1 MYKIIDIPYGTYL
14 GQVIDISDVKINDKD
29 YVQLQIEIV
38 YGDWHDYFNA
48 ATNAKGLS
56 FYSGSFNLP
65 IVNVSA
71 DSSRIRDYITNYKN
85 KEKILIAVEIDK
97 VRFGKENQYHN
108 ITNLYDWTLVI
119 PYLPRLKHGLRNI
132 GMMMYMI
139 IPLLSMICCPM
150 RCSMHRRDFEFFRFP
165 LATKCHCRGLRG

>member
-56 FYSGSFNLP
+56 FYSGS
-65 IVNVSA
+65 I
-71 DSSRIRDYITNYKN
+71 I
-85 KEKILIAVEIDK
+85 KIK
-97 VRFGKENQYHN
+97 KKY
-108 ITNLYDWTLVI
+108 
-119 PYLPRLKHGLRNI
+119 
-132 GMMMYMI
+132 
-139 IPLLSMICCPM
+139 
-150 RCSMHRRDFEFFRFP
+150 
-165 LATKCHCRGLRG
+165 

>member
-56 FYSGSFNLP
+56 F
-65 IVNVSA
+65 
-71 DSSRIRDYITNYKN
+71 
-85 KEKILIAVEIDK
+85 
-97 VRFGKENQYHN
+97 
-108 ITNLYDWTLVI
+108 
-119 PYLPRLKHGLRNI
+119 
-132 GMMMYMI
+132 
-139 IPLLSMICCPM
+139 
-150 RCSMHRRDFEFFRFP
+150 
-165 LATKCHCRGLRG
+165 